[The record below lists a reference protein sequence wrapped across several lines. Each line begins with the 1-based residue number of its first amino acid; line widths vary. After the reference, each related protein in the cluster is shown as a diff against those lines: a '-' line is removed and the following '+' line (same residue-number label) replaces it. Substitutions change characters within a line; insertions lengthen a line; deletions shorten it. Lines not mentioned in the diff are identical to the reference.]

1 MQSRGNINE
10 NMEIR
15 EQSSNYRTHNASQ
28 PITNIN
34 DNYPSL
40 RRACNILLRGRLS
53 NAAVRRGHALK
64 SGSSR
69 EKASAKSPNN
79 LNRLSRDS
87 LFLPAA
93 RCDLGHGSTNISPPF
108 TVDACCFGLIFFHDP
123 STHGEVLKEIFFE
136 NTAHVALAEMARRW
150 SSARIRP
157 LEGE

>member
-93 RCDLGHGSTNISPPF
+93 RCDRSRPRFDEHLAAIHGGRVLFWINFFPRSFHARGSPQRNF
-108 TVDACCFGLIFFHDP
+108 L
-123 STHGEVLKEIFFE
+123 
-136 NTAHVALAEMARRW
+136 
-150 SSARIRP
+150 
-157 LEGE
+157 